1 MCIRDS
7 FKIIATVSE
16 KLEETMKE
24 VNKFGTDARVLT
36 RTLENIKD
44 PSQSEKVLLTE
55 ELQDQKEQNILKN

>member
-1 MCIRDS
+1 
-7 FKIIATVSE
+7 
-16 KLEETMKE
+16 MKE

-36 RTLENIKD
+36 RALENIKD